1 VNTGSILRFA
11 PQKRIGRRLITALK
25 RGILAYQSRRSE
37 RIAAAVLCSMNDVM
51 LKDIGLRRCQI
62 TGAVSVSPQTRLN
75 EPDRCLEAPS
85 RRPPSGFIERTLWT
99 WDD

>member
-1 VNTGSILRFA
+1 VNTGSISCSA
-11 PQKRIGRRLITALK
+11 PQEHIGRRLITALK

-62 TGAVSVSPQTRLN
+62 TAVVSVSPQTRLN
-75 EPDRCLEAPS
+75 ETDRWLDAPS
-85 RRPPSGFIERTLWT
+85 RCPPSSFIEHTLWT